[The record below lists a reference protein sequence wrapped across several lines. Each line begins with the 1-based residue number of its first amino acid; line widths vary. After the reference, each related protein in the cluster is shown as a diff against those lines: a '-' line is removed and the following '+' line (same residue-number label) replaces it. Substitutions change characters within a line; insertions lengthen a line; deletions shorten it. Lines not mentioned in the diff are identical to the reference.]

1 MNISTLKEP
10 RRLNTRT
17 PFSSLK
23 TASRFALALVCL
35 LAAGAAVAKQEKTLI
50 CHVGNEL
57 GSDGATYLENP
68 DCTPPE
74 GYTAED
80 YVCPDAGKVD
90 LIVVAKARKHLENE
104 SHFWDGMFDYEPS
117 EVGASG
123 QGTDDSN
130 GDGIDDGCE
139 PAAAACPCW
148 DEAGLQQI
156 VNSAQNLEERTIN
169 PTTSCI
175 APDYPG
181 SATLEDE
188 NPPFNEKAVGFFA
201 SVSGETPI
209 CGLKPS
215 SSIIP
220 PMTITAPEAEAC
232 VAQIAARCAGLGY
245 PITN

>member
-1 MNISTLKEP
+1 
-10 RRLNTRT
+10 
-17 PFSSLK
+17 
-23 TASRFALALVCL
+23 
-35 LAAGAAVAKQEKTLI
+35 
-50 CHVGNEL
+50 L

-68 DCTPPE
+68 DCTPPT

-90 LIVVAKARKHLENE
+90 LLVVAKAHKHLENE
-104 SHFWDGMFDYEPS
+104 SHFWDGLSDYEPS

-148 DEAGLQQI
+148 DEAELQQI
-156 VNSAQNLEERTIN
+156 VNSAQNAEERTIN
-169 PTTSCI
+169 VTTSCI
-175 APDYPG
+175 ASDYPG
-181 SATLEDE
+181 SATLEDV
-188 NPPFNEKAVGFFA
+188 NPPFIPPAVGFFA
-201 SVSGETPI
+201 SVSGETSS
-209 CGLKPS
+209 CGLKPNS
-215 SSIIP
+215 SFIP